1 MRKPNKKTCIPA
13 ALIIITIAVGS
24 YIFYNSFQ
32 LSEFSNARSD
42 YILKIISP
50 ILDPHGKIS
59 ASVWNNAVR
68 KAAHMFEYALL
79 GICLGSF
86 ASYLSSKKGRAY
98 ICMPLFISLFAAT
111 TDEYI
116 QSFRGRT
123 STVKDILIDF
133 AGACIGMI
141 LVFLAVSLYRYFS
154 KKKKNNYTEKNPP
167 Q

>member
-42 YILKIISP
+42 YIIKIISP

-68 KAAHMFEYALL
+68 KAAHMFEYACSEYVWDLL
-79 GICLGSF
+79 HLIFHQKKEEHIYACLFSF
-86 ASYLSSKKGRAY
+86 PFLRQQPTNTYRA
-98 ICMPLFISLFAAT
+98 FA
-111 TDEYI
+111 EEQVLLKI
-116 QSFRGRT
+116 F
-123 STVKDILIDF
+123 
-133 AGACIGMI
+133 
-141 LVFLAVSLYRYFS
+141 
-154 KKKKNNYTEKNPP
+154 
-167 Q
+167 